1 MANSFDSI
9 IDLYLESIF
18 STHFSRNPKPKRST
32 CWFYHCYSNTL
43 RNPVRYPIEM
53 KYIAT
58 YFSTRNDT
66 CIFFFPPTPPF
77 NRSKWAREEGKRK
90 GITKKFEK
98 RKGKKKGTNSRTILK
113 VSKRIFREWVVK
125 RRNERWLVILRS
137 NEKALSRSRKRR
149 EEKTESD
156 AGVRCVGSQGDLDCP
171 LSDLWTDYFFV
182 YSPRFKTITYCGE
195 QRSDSLP
202 WTFKTILFWSDPC
215 GFLSPRSF
223 EKKTSLSFFLEALE
237 KEKKRSLSL
246 GGLSS
251 CFLSC
256 QFASSNG
263 EARQERRS
271 GSEAS
276 GSSRVSFRRCGV
288 SRKAWT
294 SAKETEGCFERITTN
309 SWRQKNDR
317 RNPRLLLF
325 LRFPRVELFLKFR
338 NDDRATKSDEEIS
351 LLFFFSRRSK
361 IGSKILETSFD
372 FAIEIAVS
380 E

>member
-66 CIFFFPPTPPF
+66 CIFFFFPPTPPF

-202 WTFKTILFWSDPC
+202 WTFKTTRYPVLIWSLWFSLPSKFWKKNFTFVLF
-215 GFLSPRSF
+215 RSF
-223 EKKTSLSFFLEALE
+223 RKR
-237 KEKKRSLSL
+237 KEKKPI
-246 GGLSS
+246 
-251 CFLSC
+251 
-256 QFASSNG
+256 
-263 EARQERRS
+263 
-271 GSEAS
+271 
-276 GSSRVSFRRCGV
+276 FRRPI
-288 SRKAWT
+288 
-294 SAKETEGCFERITTN
+294 E
-309 SWRQKNDR
+309 
-317 RNPRLLLF
+317 LL
-325 LRFPRVELFLKFR
+325 P
-338 NDDRATKSDEEIS
+338 
-351 LLFFFSRRSK
+351 
-361 IGSKILETSFD
+361 ILS
-372 FAIEIAVS
+372 VCV
-380 E
+380 